1 MDLSEVE
8 KLLSEIET
16 IITPDGYVACKKEIE
31 KAKKALSSDKLS
43 DTVNYLINAKE
54 LALKERNLIEKLKDL
69 NNKLDGLTLIY
80 SKKLYELANQKRLA
94 GDLKEAEELAKKLED
109 TIDKEKNILEKVEKV
124 NETIAKKLPASKPE
138 EAEKVKEEAIR
149 EIQQGN
155 FAKAEELLKKAEI
168 LAKPTPDYLIQNAK
182 KLAEEA
188 KKLFELK
195 DYRGAILHWQKSIE
209 EYKGAKILA
218 TEREDVETAAAMDR
232 AIETIKQNIEKAEI
246 ALDWQK
252 MNDLILEGKEIA
264 MKAKEIFKEG
274 QFDQAKEYYE
284 KSIEKYKSALN
295 LAEKRNFDGQE
306 KIKKAISDMEASI
319 ETCLIEKANSMINSA
334 KKIDNPK
341 KSEEEFRRILKW
353 LDSTHINENEL
364 KRLKILAS
372 EGLIDARINQAREI
386 MMNAEK
392 KYKERDYYTA
402 KNEYRK
408 ARNYLD
414 DILDE
419 ATNLKALSKV
429 DYIKRM
435 IEACNRNVERITDE
449 MLEVETVGPVEIGK
463 IETLDDIDKAKVVY
477 RTPQLSICE
486 RKRQELERI
495 YREVQYIGEG
505 GFACVFKVIDKTGKT
520 YAVKAPKELKDERDE
535 EYFFNEVEKWKQLNH
550 RNIVK
555 LIKARVNPPHL
566 VLEYVKGKDL
576 KKLLEEKGKLDVFE
590 ACKIAFDV
598 AKALEYA
605 HNKRILHCDLKP
617 SNILIDEE
625 LDEAK
630 VTDFGLAKGAAS
642 SSFKG
647 GTLDYLPPE
656 APKDYYEKSDVYQL
670 GLLLYEMLAGK
681 LPEDRKNPKPLGIE
695 LLDDLLSR
703 CLSENPDD
711 RPTAREFRE
720 RLYEF
725 VKERYGRSLKLTKDQ
740 DSLVR
745 LLIECA
751 VLAVRSKDLEN
762 ALVKLET
769 AKNKARPDFA
779 RKIEKSKVID
789 HIRYLT
795 ENNLTDDKYLDEVIR
810 SLNYLHK
817 VIS

>member
-1 MDLSEVE
+1 M
-8 KLLSEIET
+8 
-16 IITPDGYVACKKEIE
+16 
-31 KAKKALSSDKLS
+31 KAKYIVNSVKNIDDPISAENKIKEALEILNSIKFNNNREINNLKLVAGS
-43 DTVNYLINAKE
+43 ELINAKI
-54 LALKERNLIEKLKDL
+54 RNVE
-69 NNKLDGLTLIY
+69 
-80 SKKLYELANQKRLA
+80 
-94 GDLKEAEELAKKLED
+94 
-109 TIDKEKNILEKVEKV
+109 NIIK
-124 NETIAKKLPASKPE
+124 S
-138 EAEKVKEEAIR
+138 
-149 EIQQGN
+149 
-155 FAKAEELLKKAEI
+155 AEI
-168 LAKPTPDYLIQNAK
+168 LY
-182 KLAEEA
+182 
-188 KKLFELK
+188 K
-195 DYRGAILHWQKSIE
+195 DGL
-209 EYKGAKILA
+209 
-218 TEREDVETAAAMDR
+218 
-232 AIETIKQNIEKAEI
+232 
-246 ALDWQK
+246 
-252 MNDLILEGKEIA
+252 
-264 MKAKEIFKEG
+264 
-274 QFDQAKEYYE
+274 YY
-284 KSIEKYKSALN
+284 
-295 LAEKRNFDGQE
+295 D
-306 KIKKAISDMEASI
+306 
-319 ETCLIEKANSMINSA
+319 
-334 KKIDNPK
+334 
-341 KSEEEFRRILKW
+341 
-353 LDSTHINENEL
+353 
-364 KRLKILAS
+364 
-372 EGLIDARINQAREI
+372 
-386 MMNAEK
+386 
-392 KYKERDYYTA
+392 A
-402 KNEYRK
+402 KNKYRN

-414 DILDE
+414 EILDE
-419 ATNLKALSKV
+419 SANYKISDEKIN
-429 DYIKRM
+429 YIKELITICNKN
-435 IEACNRNVERITDE
+435 IEKLIDE
-449 MLEVETVGPVEIGK
+449 LLKIEPVSSIDVGA
-463 IETLDDIDKAKVVY
+463 IETLEEVKIKVAHSNMIY
-477 RTPQLSICE
+477 LYE
-486 RKRQELERI
+486 KRKQELDKI
-495 YREVQYIGEG
+495 YKEVIHIGDG
-505 GFACVFKVIDKTGKT
+505 GFAWVFKAVDERGHT
-520 YAVKAPKELKDERDE
+520 YAIKVPRLLSEKDE

-630 VTDFGLAKGAAS
+630 VTDFGLAKGTAS

-656 APKDYYEKSDVYQL
+656 APDEYYEKSDVYQL

-695 LLDDLLSR
+695 LLDDLISR

-725 VKERYGRSLKLTKDQ
+725 VKERYGRSLKLTKDL
-740 DSLVR
+740 DSQVG